1 MSDQR
6 TTDQR
11 LTDLEEE
18 LATVKED
25 QTAMR
30 IEMNKRFDEMGK
42 SIGDVQDGN
51 EGLNKKLDKILEVVV
66 GKQAKVDERLTHLE
80 HHRTHPPI
88 VQ

>member
-18 LATVKED
+18 LVTVKED

-30 IEMNKRFDEMGK
+30 IEMNKRFDEA
-42 SIGDVQDGN
+42 DDRRDG
-51 EGLNKKLDKILEVVV
+51 LDKKLDKILEVVV

>member
-1 MSDQR
+1 VSDQR

-18 LATVKED
+18 LVTVKED

-30 IEMNKRFDEMGK
+30 IEMNKRFDEA
-42 SIGDVQDGN
+42 DDRRDG
-51 EGLNKKLDKILEVVV
+51 LDKKLDKILEVVV

>member
-1 MSDQR
+1 M
-6 TTDQR
+6 
-11 LTDLEEE
+11 TDLEEE
-18 LATVKED
+18 LVTVKED

-30 IEMNKRFDEMGK
+30 IEMNKRFDEA
-42 SIGDVQDGN
+42 DDRRDG
-51 EGLNKKLDKILEVVV
+51 LDKKLDKILEVVV